1 MAQARLECSVKKHPR
16 ESARWK
22 TLTFWPF
29 SWPTVYNSVWDV
41 DLIASIHLREGLF
54 LLARHAQVFHA
65 FPCRQYNSYLLGCSN
80 CTDTAAGPYLASFTW
95 GNYMC
100 APCWAVFCRHRDAQV
115 LRASRRGGSYC
126 FLLGHV
132 ATRTQLLSPNVTSMS
147 MHRVGA
153 GPNTHT
159 GWVWGLIPATHTDV
173 ILGHSG
179 SVCGAASLN
188 R

>member
-54 LLARHAQVFHA
+54 LLAWHAQVFHA

-100 APCWAVFCRHRDAQV
+100 APCWAVFCRHRNAQV
-115 LRASRRGGSYC
+115 LRASRRGGV
-126 FLLGHV
+126 L
-132 ATRTQLLSPNVTSMS
+132 LLSIGTRGYTDTAAVSQCDNHVHAPCGCRSSYT
-147 MHRVGA
+147 HRVSLG
-153 GPNTHT
+153 THSCNPYRCHIGT
-159 GWVWGLIPATHTDV
+159 QWLCLWNCK
-173 ILGHSG
+173 SQ
-179 SVCGAASLN
+179 
-188 R
+188 